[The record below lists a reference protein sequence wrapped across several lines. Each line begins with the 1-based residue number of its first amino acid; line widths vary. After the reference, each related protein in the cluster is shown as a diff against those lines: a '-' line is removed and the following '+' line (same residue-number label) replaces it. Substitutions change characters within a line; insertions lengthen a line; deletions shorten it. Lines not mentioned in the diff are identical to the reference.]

1 MSKHLNRKL
10 IYSLTSV
17 DENSLKPR
25 IIILQSE
32 NASLSLKKK
41 ILIVKI
47 RILFYEL
54 LRIRRLK
61 ILWRRPFWYFTWFV
75 LHNKE
80 RRWAFLVAQMVN
92 NLTASWQTWVWTL
105 GQEDPLEK
113 ELATHSSILAWKIPW
128 TEEPGRLQSIESQ
141 RVRHDRALAWWTTY
155 SNSISFFSFVKYK
168 ETNLLKVM

>member
-113 ELATHSSILAWKIPW
+113 ELATHSSILDWRIPW
-128 TEEPGRLQSIESQ
+128 REELGGLHAMGSQ
-141 RVRHDRALAWWTTY
+141 RVGHNWATNTY
-155 SNSISFFSFVKYK
+155 THTRKGDI
-168 ETNLLKVM
+168 LPKVSGKKKKPQTPR

>member
-61 ILWRRPFWYFTWFV
+61 IL
-75 LHNKE
+75 
-80 RRWAFLVAQMVN
+80 
-92 NLTASWQTWVWTL
+92 
-105 GQEDPLEK
+105 
-113 ELATHSSILAWKIPW
+113 
-128 TEEPGRLQSIESQ
+128 
-141 RVRHDRALAWWTTY
+141 
-155 SNSISFFSFVKYK
+155 
-168 ETNLLKVM
+168 